1 MDCALASI
9 ARGRQIRAVCA
20 ALGVSRTHVKARL
33 NRPADWTDQRKT
45 PPRADDSDL
54 KEAISKIVH
63 KRATYGYR
71 RVWARLKL
79 EGKSVNHKRV
89 YRVMRDVGLLLYRHG
104 QRRQDTRRHDGRVA
118 VDQSNMRWC
127 SDGLELSCDNGE
139 RVRVAFALDCCDR
152 EVMSWVATTKGI
164 DSGLV
169 SDLMMQAVEKRF
181 GSNCTVDHPIEWL
194 TDNGS
199 CYTAADT
206 KAFAKMLG
214 LIPLTT
220 PVESPQSNGMAES
233 FVKTLKRDYANLAN
247 RPDSRTVMG
256 YLEEWFNDYNS
267 YHPHS
272 ALGYLPPKL
281 FREKQAV
288 N

>member
-33 NRPADWTDQRKT
+33 NRPADWTDQRKA

-104 QRRQDTRRHDGRVA
+104 QRP
-118 VDQSNMRWC
+118 W
-127 SDGLELSCDNGE
+127 
-139 RVRVAFALDCCDR
+139 
-152 EVMSWVATTKGI
+152 
-164 DSGLV
+164 
-169 SDLMMQAVEKRF
+169 RF
-181 GSNCTVDHPIEWL
+181 GRGLLSFRSSIKSQSKDGCQ
-194 TDNGS
+194 S
-199 CYTAADT
+199 C
-206 KAFAKMLG
+206 
-214 LIPLTT
+214 
-220 PVESPQSNGMAES
+220 V
-233 FVKTLKRDYANLAN
+233 
-247 RPDSRTVMG
+247 
-256 YLEEWFNDYNS
+256 
-267 YHPHS
+267 
-272 ALGYLPPKL
+272 
-281 FREKQAV
+281 
-288 N
+288 